1 MDDYS
6 KIKEMNNEIKHLD
19 HQIFLYQESIERFKQ
34 KKLDLMKKI
43 DKICSHKNRENN
55 FCYDCGLKF

>member
-19 HQIFLYQESIERFKQ
+19 HQIFYIKN
-34 KKLDLMKKI
+34 KI
-43 DKICSHKNRENN
+43 I
-55 FCYDCGLKF
+55 L